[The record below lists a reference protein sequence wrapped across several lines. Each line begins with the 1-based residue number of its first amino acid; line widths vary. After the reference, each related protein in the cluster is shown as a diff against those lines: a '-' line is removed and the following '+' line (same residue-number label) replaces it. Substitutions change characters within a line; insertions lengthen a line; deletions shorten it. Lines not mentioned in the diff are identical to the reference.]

1 MHCMNKLT
9 IMESCSGHVT
19 VGIVLSLGDLASSRY
34 FPYGLDIGVSATLSR
49 CLCQCDSCMYTELY
63 INVSTWCSYLS
74 LFQSSVNHFSWDVAI
89 SIRRKKKSKSSF
101 VEAYCI
107 MLTSMGGQVLLSTMS
122 VLHVCNFSFLLQR
135 WRLIHHTQEILA
147 CLESLE

>member
-49 CLCQCDSCMYTELY
+49 CLCQCGSCMYTELY

-74 LFQSSVNHFSWDVAI
+74 LFQSSVNHFLEMLPSLLEEK
-89 SIRRKKKSKSSF
+89 RNSKSSF

-107 MLTSMGGQVLLSTMS
+107 MLTSMGAKCCCQQCLCCMYVI
-122 VLHVCNFSFLLQR
+122 FLFCCKDEE
-135 WRLIHHTQEILA
+135 WFITHEILA